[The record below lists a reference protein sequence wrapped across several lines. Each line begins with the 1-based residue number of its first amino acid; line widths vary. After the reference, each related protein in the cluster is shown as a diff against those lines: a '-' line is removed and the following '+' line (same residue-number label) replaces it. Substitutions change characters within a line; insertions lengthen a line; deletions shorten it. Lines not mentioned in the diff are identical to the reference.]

1 MLFAFLNKNRQIKNR
16 GSKPGIFWNELANKA
31 RVQPKKRA
39 LVKTSV
45 SCDVHFSSFFKICVL
60 YTLINS
66 SLVMN
71 FGWLSYT
78 IPQFWKRGFSQ
89 RGSRAYYSKAGLFSV
104 GEWRDSIW
112 EIYHT
117 AITWFKAVL
126 GGFPYCRTAHPLWV
140 PWTSGDLSVLMTPGG
155 IPLLNHHWGVTS
167 AGKVI
172 INCTDSMT
180 PPKKPSKHTLQ
191 ETNILRHLWKRTPS
205 SSKMPN
211 G

>member
-1 MLFAFLNKNRQIKNR
+1 MNLPTKHESNRKK
-16 GSKPGIFWNELANKA
+16 GTSKDFCKLWW
-31 RVQPKKRA
+31 
-39 LVKTSV
+39 
-45 SCDVHFSSFFKICVL
+45 SFFIIFQDLCP
-60 YTLINS
+60 TLINS

-117 AITWFKAVL
+117 AITWFRL
-126 GGFPYCRTAHPLWV
+126 FWGGFPYCRTAHPLWV
-140 PWTSGDLSVLMTPGG
+140 PWTSGDLSVLMTPRG

-180 PPKKPSKHTLQ
+180 LPKKNLL
-191 ETNILRHLWKRTPS
+191 NIS
-205 SSKMPN
+205 SRKLT
-211 G
+211 